1 VLRLKK
7 KTSIYIEDE
16 LWERFKV
23 RASAKGVE
31 ASSLLEE
38 LIKEELADQV
48 SKALEELAGPEDYQ
62 LDFDPVK
69 PREPVS
75 PLIREMRDERAD
87 SLP

>member
-7 KTSIYIEDE
+7 RTSIYIEDE

-23 RASAKGVE
+23 RASTKGVE
-31 ASSLLEE
+31 VSSLLEE
-38 LIKEELADQV
+38 LIREELADQV

-69 PREPVS
+69 PREPAS
-75 PLIREMRDERAD
+75 SLIREMRDKEG
-87 SLP
+87 SI